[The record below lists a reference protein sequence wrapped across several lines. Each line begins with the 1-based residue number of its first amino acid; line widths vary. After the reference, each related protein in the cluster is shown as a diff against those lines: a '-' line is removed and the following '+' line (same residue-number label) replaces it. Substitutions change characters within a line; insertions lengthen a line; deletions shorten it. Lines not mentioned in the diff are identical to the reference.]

1 MFLTITSLFLRG
13 RVAWPLATS
22 PGTRLSRNSSSR
34 YQTSGTCTLFLLF
47 ECEYSYVRTH
57 MCVQLIYTC
66 VLYPDLEIPFHSY
79 CILCRRLCILKGIYP
94 HEPKSFKKVN
104 KGSTAYRTYY
114 YTKDIQYLA
123 HEPLL
128 GKFRDF
134 KSFMKKVKKAY
145 HKEQESTVQKLYE
158 NKPIYTLDHIVKER
172 YVGCVTISPYH
183 MFVTV

>member
-1 MFLTITSLFLRG
+1 
-13 RVAWPLATS
+13 
-22 PGTRLSRNSSSR
+22 
-34 YQTSGTCTLFLLF
+34 
-47 ECEYSYVRTH
+47 
-57 MCVQLIYTC
+57 MCVKLILC
-66 VLYPDLEIPFHSY
+66 ILYHDLEIIRHNLPFEI
-79 CILCRRLCILKGIYP
+79 ILSLCVYYRRLCILKGIYP

-134 KSFMKKVKKAY
+134 KAFMKKVKKAY

-172 YVGCVTISPYH
+172 YVGCVTISPYLITCSYSLNVGKLPRLLLRRH
-183 MFVTV
+183 